1 MPISYRIDPERNL
14 VLVEGSGVVTDD
26 DLIEFRSSMVNDP
39 LFQSDMKELSDFRSV
54 ERHEHNREG
63 YNKFIE
69 QEKSYASLLGDYH
82 IAIVTGSDLHFGFS
96 RLYQAHVVEVLPHV
110 NVFRDMDEAK
120 AWLFEESE
128 EINDDR

>member
-1 MPISYRIDPERNL
+1 MPISYRIDPKRNL
-14 VLVEGSGVVTDD
+14 VLVEGSGVVTDK
-26 DLIEFRSSMVNDP
+26 DLLEFRSSMVNDP

-63 YNKFIE
+63 YRKFIE
-69 QEKSYASLLGDYH
+69 QEISLAGLLGDYY

-96 RLYQAHVVEVLPHV
+96 RIYKAQVLEVLPHV

-128 EINDDR
+128 EIDADR